1 MSLPHTVPLPPPIAE
16 QTPARVWGPE
26 GVFRGHFLPVASVV
40 FLVGGIA
47 AWVWLP
53 ARLLANDVWTA
64 GLVIT
69 GAPVVWRTLR
79 SALRRQFSTDIT
91 ATLAI
96 VAAVAIGQPLP
107 GLIVVLMQTG
117 GEALEKIARGRASD
131 ALRKLEEDAP
141 RIAHLLHA
149 GGLSDVPVGE
159 ARVGD
164 VVVIRPGEL
173 VPLDAIVVSGRSHVD
188 ASRLTGEPMPVSAV
202 TGTTLASGSVNH
214 EGALTAR
221 VIAPVGESQ
230 YGRIVELVRH
240 AQATKAP
247 LQRLADRYAIWFT
260 PLTLAVCLAAYVAT
274 RDPVIVLAILV
285 VATPCPLILATP
297 VAIIGGINTAAK
309 RQIVVRDGGALE
321 RLARV
326 NVAVFDK
333 TGTLTPGV
341 PEVSAVVTSCGW
353 DEGDLLRLA
362 GALEERSGHL
372 LARSLV
378 KAALAKGVLLPPA
391 SHVTETAGRGVT
403 GTVDGRVVTVGSR
416 SYVLELHPGASDG
429 YADLD
434 EQSSA
439 LRAYVAVDGLGVGR
453 VEYDDRVRPG
463 VRQVLADLAAQG
475 IRRTLLLSG
484 DDERH
489 TRRIADSAGIAN
501 AVGELKPEGKVR
513 AIEQMIGDGD
523 QVLMVGDGTNDAP
536 ALSTATVGIAMAAHG
551 GGISAEAADV
561 VILVDDL
568 GRVSE
573 AVQISHRTIRIAKQ
587 SIWTG
592 LGLSGVA
599 MGFAAF
605 GYIPPVIGAVLQEFI
620 DVAVIV
626 NALRVSR

>member
-1 MSLPHTVPLPPPIAE
+1 MLLLA
-16 QTPARVWGPE
+16 
-26 GVFRGHFLPVASVV
+26 
-40 FLVGGIA
+40 GGFA
-47 AWVWLP
+47 AWLWLP
-53 ARLLANDVWTA
+53 ARALAGDVWTV
-64 GLVIT
+64 GLVLT
-69 GAPVVWRTLR
+69 GFPVVWRTLR
-79 SALRRQFSTDIT
+79 SALRGEFSTDIT

-96 VAAVAIGQPLP
+96 IAAILIGQPLP

-117 GEALEKIARGRASD
+117 GEALERIARGRASD

-141 RIAHLLHA
+141 KIAHVLHA
-149 GGLSDVPVGE
+149 DSISDTAVSKV
-159 ARVGD
+159 RVD
-164 VVVIRPGEL
+164 DMLLIRPGEL
-173 VPLDAIVVSGRSHVD
+173 VPVDVVVASGRSHVD
-188 ASRLTGEPMPVSAV
+188 TSRLTGEPMPVSA
-202 TGTTLASGSVNH
+202 TAGTALPSGSVNH

-221 VIAPVGESQ
+221 VVAAADESQ

-247 LQRLADRYAIWFT
+247 LQRLADRYAVWFT
-260 PLTLAVCLAAYVAT
+260 PLTLAVCLVAYAFT

-326 NVAVFDK
+326 RVAVFDK

-341 PEVSAVVTSCGW
+341 PEVSAVVTVSGW
-353 DEGDLLRLA
+353 TERDLLRLA
-362 GALEERSGHL
+362 GALEDRSGHL

-378 KAALAKGVLLPPA
+378 SAALAAGIRIPPA
-391 SHVTETAGRGVT
+391 SHVAETAGRGVT
-403 GTVDGRVVTVGSR
+403 GRVEGRTVTVGSR
-416 SYVLELHPGASDG
+416 SYVLELHPRAMDG
-429 YADLD
+429 FAYLD
-434 EQSSA
+434 ERSSA
-439 LRAYVAVDGLGVGR
+439 LRAYVAVDGVGVGR
-453 VEYDDRVRPG
+453 VEYDDRARPG
-463 VRQVLADLAAQG
+463 VRGILAELADKG

-501 AVGELKPEGKVR
+501 AMGELKPEDKVR
-513 AIEQMIGDGD
+513 AIEHMIAGGDA
-523 QVLMVGDGTNDAP
+523 VLMVGDGTNDAP

-551 GGISAEAADV
+551 GGISAEAADM

-568 GRVSE
+568 GRVNE
-573 AVQISHRTIRIAKQ
+573 AVTISQRTIRIAKQ

-605 GYIPPVIGAVLQEFI
+605 GYIPPVLGAVLQEVI

-626 NALRVSR
+626 NALRASS

>member
-1 MSLPHTVPLPPPIAE
+1 MSLPHTVPLPPPIAA
-16 QTPARVWGPE
+16 QAPARVWGPE
-26 GVFRGHFLPVASVV
+26 GAFRGHFLPVATVL
-40 FLVGGIA
+40 FLVAGIA
-47 AWVWLP
+47 AWAWLP
-53 ARLLANDVWTA
+53 TRLLADDVWTL

-69 GAPVVWRTLR
+69 GAPVAWRTLR
-79 SALRRQFSTDIT
+79 SALRQQFSTDIT

-96 VAAVAIGQPLP
+96 AAAVAIGQPLP

-117 GEALEKIARGRASD
+117 GEALERIARGRASD

-149 GGLSDVPVGE
+149 DGMSDVPVGE

-164 VVVIRPGEL
+164 VVLIRPGEL
-173 VPLDAIVVSGRSHVD
+173 VPLDVVVVSGRSHVD
-188 ASRLTGEPMPVSAV
+188 ASRLTGEPAPVSAV
-202 TGTTLASGSVNH
+202 SGTSLASGSVNH

-221 VIAPVGESQ
+221 VTAPVGESQ

-274 RDPVIVLAILV
+274 RDPVIVLAVLV

-341 PEVSAVVTSCGW
+341 PEVSAVVPAPGW
-353 DEGDLLRLA
+353 DERELLRLA
-362 GALEERSGHL
+362 GALEQRSGHL

-378 KAALAKGVLLPPA
+378 KAALAADARLPSA

-416 SYVLELHPGASDG
+416 SYVLELHPGAIEG
-429 YADLD
+429 FADMD

-439 LRAYVAVDGLGVGR
+439 LRAYIAVDGFGIGR

-463 VRQVLADLAAQG
+463 VRQVLSELAGQG

-489 TRRIADSAGIAN
+489 TRRIGESAGIAN
-501 AVGELKPEGKVR
+501 AVGDLKPEGKVR
-513 AIEQMIGDGD
+513 AIERMIRNGD

-561 VILVDDL
+561 VILADDL

-573 AVQISHRTIRIAKQ
+573 AVQISHRTIRIARQ
-587 SIWTG
+587 SIWIG

-605 GYIPPVIGAVLQEFI
+605 GHIPPVIGAVLQEFI